1 MKNLKQH
8 HYAEYVHCATHNLNL
23 VLNDSVKNVPGISA
37 FYDLINAIYVYFS
50 ESLPRWQQLNIE
62 MKENDKCVIK
72 KTLKKLCP
80 TRWSSRFDSLIA
92 IRYNLSTVMS

>member
-50 ESLPRWQQLNIE
+50 ESLPRWQQQQQH
-62 MKENDKCVIK
+62 
-72 KTLKKLCP
+72 
-80 TRWSSRFDSLIA
+80 
-92 IRYNLSTVMS
+92 